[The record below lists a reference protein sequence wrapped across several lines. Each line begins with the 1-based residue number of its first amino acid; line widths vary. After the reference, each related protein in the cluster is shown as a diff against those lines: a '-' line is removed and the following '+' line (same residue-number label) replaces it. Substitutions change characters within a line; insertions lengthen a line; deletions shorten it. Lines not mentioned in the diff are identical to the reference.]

1 MDEPQAGPSPV
12 CLTCDGEEVL
22 VDDAR
27 DLSRKHEYSF
37 FVAWEKEKGDAAAA
51 ADDDDCFFGGDIVFC
66 FCFSSSSS
74 SRRPLTS
81 LFLSSFLSSFKNPT
95 LFLAGFA
102 LLPWAWA
109 LNAWIFYPVAFG
121 PSQTASDAADQSSSS
136 PDADAVVVV
145 ADPVVRRNARAS
157 ALLAAASGVALL
169 SWAAAFSLGG
179 ARVVGRET
187 FDRLNLG
194 DLDLDAYGLRS

>member
-1 MDEPQAGPSPV
+1 MNEPREDRQDQPPREEMNV
-12 CLTCDGEEVL
+12 CLSVDGDVVS

-27 DLSRKHEYSF
+27 SLSRKHECCVF
-37 FVAWEKEKGDAAAA
+37 A
-51 ADDDDCFFGGDIVFC
+51 IVFLDAM
-66 FCFSSSSS
+66 F
-74 SRRPLTS
+74 
-81 LFLSSFLSSFKNPT
+81 LFLLRPPNNLPSLSLACALPSQNPPT

-121 PSQTASDAADQSSSS
+121 SSVSSHSSSS
-136 PDADAVVVV
+136 PSIVI
-145 ADPVVRRNARAS
+145 DPVVRRNARAS

-179 ARVVGRET
+179 PRVVGEET

-194 DLDLDAYGLRS
+194 DLDLEAYGL